1 MLQICMGDFIAGE
14 VIVATACQHVFHKR
28 CCQEWLRQARTC
40 PVCRMDIP
48 DSLGINSDE
57 SNADGD
63 TREENE
69 NRRGRRGRPAPF
81 GRQDFHHE
89 VVNMLRFLRSHEQ
102 RLRDRNDRTAQTEE
116 ETGSATTQ
124 TTVGATGGS
133 AGGNGGATLE
143 HPLTNNNLASS
154 TLNAVEEDLSGTS
167 SNRAEI

>member
-1 MLQICMGDFIAGE
+1 MSAFLSMSSRRLVLQICMGDFIAGE

-89 VVNMLRFLRSHEQ
+89 VVIAIQVVRVCSYFYLHVIEL
-102 RLRDRNDRTAQTEE
+102 L
-116 ETGSATTQ
+116 TTFFQ
-124 TTVGATGGS
+124 KF
-133 AGGNGGATLE
+133 
-143 HPLTNNNLASS
+143 
-154 TLNAVEEDLSGTS
+154 
-167 SNRAEI
+167 